1 MKPFSLSV
9 SGALLSVILAA
20 PALADDTR
28 QASVAPV
35 PSFVEEASAAGIEHS
50 YDGAW
55 EFFVGGGTAI
65 FDCDGDRKPDLFF
78 AGGKNPAQLFRNES
92 RVAGPLKFTAVET
105 GLNEKQA
112 TGVLGAYPL
121 DINND
126 DILISSCCAWVKT

>member
-9 SGALLSVILAA
+9 SGALLSVSLAA

-28 QASVAPV
+28 QVSVAPV

-55 EFFVGGGTAI
+55 EFFVGGGAAI

-78 AGGKNPAQLFRNES
+78 AGYYSNKI
-92 RVAGPLKFTAVET
+92 AGGSYLRFS
-105 GLNEKQA
+105 
-112 TGVLGAYPL
+112 
-121 DINND
+121 DF
-126 DILISSCCAWVKT
+126 